1 MTRLKLY
8 IRALLLAA
16 IAGLASCSNSDL
28 WDELPQKV
36 TDFINQY
43 FPNSELQSVN
53 TGTTGVTVRIDNGP
67 GMSFDTDSEWT
78 DINGY
83 GMPLPQVLLYDQL
96 PEKLYDYLQ
105 ETENMG
111 SVFQLS
117 RKGKIYTVRLLNS
130 SLTFDSANGSL
141 SGTGYKGMIRI
152 RCFA

>member
-8 IRALLLAA
+8 IPALLLAV
-16 IAGLASCSNSDL
+16 ITGLASCSHSDL

-36 TDFINQY
+36 TNFINQY
-43 FPNSELQSVN
+43 FPNSELQSVS
-53 TGTTGVTVRIDNGP
+53 TSTAGVTVRIDNGP

-105 ETENMG
+105 ETENLG

-130 SLTFDSANGSL
+130 SLTFDSVNGSL
-141 SGTGYKGMIRI
+141 SGSDYKGIIRI